1 MTYDPKHDM
10 SYKEEETMLE
20 TMNQM
25 RKQVEASLLDI
36 PADGIVDNPI
46 TLVSEKY
53 QTVRDLL
60 EQRENSRTTRTR
72 TFMDMYDPEQLVAN
86 GIPLNHHGV

>member
-1 MTYDPKHDM
+1 M

-25 RKQVEASLLDI
+25 RKQVEASLLNI
-36 PADGIVDNPI
+36 PADGILDNPI

-53 QTVRDLL
+53 
-60 EQRENSRTTRTR
+60 
-72 TFMDMYDPEQLVAN
+72 
-86 GIPLNHHGV
+86 